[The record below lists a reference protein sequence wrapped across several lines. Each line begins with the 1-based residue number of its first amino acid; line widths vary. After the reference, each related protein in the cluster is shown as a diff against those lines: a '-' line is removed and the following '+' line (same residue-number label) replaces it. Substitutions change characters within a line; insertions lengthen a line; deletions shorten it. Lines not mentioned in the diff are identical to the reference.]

1 MHFWYGSQ
9 TCAKVQKSVQK
20 SVEILHIFCKN
31 RRNFTFSGF
40 CAKRSYSLKN
50 HFFAKIVEKPLG
62 KTRVPPPPPGA
73 PQRKMFFPEKTRFSE
88 FWSGRPDPLVIALLL
103 MHEKK
108 FRTGSGAPRADFIF
122 PENFFFFREKKQCFI
137 FFIAF
142 CLKCSKE

>member
-1 MHFWYGSQ
+1 MHFWYGGQ

-50 HFFAKIVEKPLG
+50 HFFAKIVDKPLG
-62 KTRVPPPPPGA
+62 KTRVPPPPPGG
-73 PQRKMFFPEKTRFSE
+73 PQRKMFFPEKIRFSG

-103 MHEKK
+103 MREKK
-108 FRTGSGAPRADFIF
+108 FRTGSGAPRADFFSRKI
-122 PENFFFFREKKQCFI
+122 FFFFAKKNSVL
-137 FFIAF
+137 FFLQLF
-142 CLKCSKE
+142 V